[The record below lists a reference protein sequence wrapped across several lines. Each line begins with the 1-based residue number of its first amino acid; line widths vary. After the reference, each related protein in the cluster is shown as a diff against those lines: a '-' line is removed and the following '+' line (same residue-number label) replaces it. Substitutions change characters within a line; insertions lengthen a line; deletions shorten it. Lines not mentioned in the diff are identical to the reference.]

1 MYEKDTRVRRSP
13 SGPVLALGFGAGAM
27 LRLAEDSTTIVGSLA
42 VPQNNTIQIGR
53 TLGDNFKMVMTHP
66 SPDLDYRGTVFIDV
80 VNTAD
85 ESNSDVSL
93 FIDTSKDGS
102 TWQNRVANLHI
113 IGGADYRYIR
123 LDMVLTSG
131 EDLGVIEGD
140 AALYLRA
147 RIGSTT
153 NTVEVDSNDTTQAA
167 QSQVGTAYL
176 SMSEHLPTDFA

>member
-53 TLGDNFKMVMTHP
+53 TLGDNFKMQMLSP
-66 SPDLDYRGTVFIDV
+66 SPDLDYRGTVCIDV

-85 ESNSDVSL
+85 ESNANVSL
-93 FIDTSKDGS
+93 FIDTSKDGI
-102 TWQNRVANLHI
+102 TWQNHVANLHN
-113 IGGADYRYIR
+113 IGGADYRHIR
-123 LDMVLTSG
+123 LDMTLVSG
-131 EDLGVIEGD
+131 ESLGVVEGD
-140 AALYLRA
+140 PVLYLRA
-147 RIGSTT
+147 RIGSTN
-153 NTVEVDSNDTTQAA
+153 NTVEVDSDNTTQPA
-167 QSQVGTAYL
+167 QSNVGTAYL